1 MTRRFRIVVAL
12 DDSEY
17 AEIVLEHA
25 FDQAMR
31 HDAVELHFIAVVARE
46 QDMAEAERYLAAQV
60 VEGVERCRSAAGD
73 RMVRLHVRAGHPVDE
88 IVRLADEIDGDL
100 ILVGRFGVHERRS
113 STATAIVEQAPCPV
127 LVVGLTEHAIE
138 TTPQCPKCMAVRR
151 ATDAESWFCSEHSG
165 DPRLHSSSL
174 RSWSSTLSH
183 GRLW

>member
-31 HDAVELHFIAVVARE
+31 HGAVELHFIAVVGRE
-46 QDMAEAERYLAAQV
+46 QDMPEAEQYLATQV
-60 VEGVERCRSAAGD
+60 REGVERCGPAGGD
-73 RMVRLHVRAGHPVDE
+73 RMVRLHVRAGHPVEE
-88 IVRLADEIDGDL
+88 IVRLANEIDADL
-100 ILVGRFGVHERRS
+100 ILVGRFGAHQRRS
-113 STATAIVEQAPCPV
+113 STATSIVEQAPCPV
-127 LVVGLTEHAIE
+127 LVVGLTEHAID
-138 TTPQCPKCMAVRR
+138 TTPQCPKCMAIRR
-151 ATDAESWFCSEHSG
+151 ATDAESWFCSEHTG

-174 RSWSSTLSH
+174 LPWSSTLSH